1 MSPARSSGGDRI
13 VYSSEHGRVCPSCGR
28 NESRCNCRG
37 KGARARIKAR
47 DEATA
52 TKPSDGIV
60 RVGRSTKGRRGKIVS
75 TVTGVALGEEELL
88 ELAGALKRRC
98 GTGGA
103 LKEGV
108 IEIQGDHRDTLVEEL
123 EKRGFKV
130 KRVG

>member
-1 MSPARSSGGDRI
+1 MARDETGDRL

-28 NESRCNCRG
+28 SETRCNCRG

-47 DEATA
+47 EEADTA
-52 TKPSDGIV
+52 KASDGIV

-75 TVTGVALGEEELL
+75 TVTGVPVDANELQG
-88 ELAGALKRRC
+88 LAAELKRRC

-103 LKEGV
+103 LKDGV

-130 KRVG
+130 KRSG